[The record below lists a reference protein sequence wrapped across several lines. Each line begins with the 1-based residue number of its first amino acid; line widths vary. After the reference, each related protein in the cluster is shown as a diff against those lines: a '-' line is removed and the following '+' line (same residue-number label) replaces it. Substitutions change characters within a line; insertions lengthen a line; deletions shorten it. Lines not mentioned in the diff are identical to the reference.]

1 MHIEGI
7 AVKVINLEI
16 GKKYTGESSEELMMA
31 LRLHEQMLSCL
42 NFVVEKAQRYH
53 PEDPGMSALHSSVD
67 FISDM
72 RQKLRADFGANSSTA
87 DLAKK

>member
-7 AVKVINLEI
+7 AVKVVNLDI
-16 GKKYTGESSEELMMA
+16 GKKYADEPSEDLIMA

-53 PEDPGMSALHSSVD
+53 PEDPGMTALYSSVD

-72 RQKLRADFGANSSTA
+72 RQKIHAEFGANNSTA

>member
-7 AVKVINLEI
+7 AVKVVNLEM
-16 GKKYTGESSEELMMA
+16 GKKYTDGSSEDLMMA

-67 FISDM
+67 FISNM
-72 RQKLRADFGANSSTA
+72 RQKLHAEFGANTSSVDVA
-87 DLAKK
+87 EK

>member
-1 MHIEGI
+1 
-7 AVKVINLEI
+7 VKVIDLKI
-16 GKKYTGESSEELMMA
+16 GKKYPEESSEDLMMA

-53 PEDPGMSALHSSVD
+53 LEDPGMSSLYSSLD

-72 RQKLRADFGANSSTA
+72 RQKLHAEFGANTSSVDVA
-87 DLAKK
+87 EK